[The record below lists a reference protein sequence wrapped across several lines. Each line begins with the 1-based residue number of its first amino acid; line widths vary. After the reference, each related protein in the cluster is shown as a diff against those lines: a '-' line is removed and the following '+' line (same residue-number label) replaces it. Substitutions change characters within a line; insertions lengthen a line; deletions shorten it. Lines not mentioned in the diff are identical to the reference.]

1 MVVTIHVAFFLAPLT
16 SGKSIFPESGIDV
29 FRLILYAAVLD
40 HCQQKN
46 PLVMGG
52 LVKDTG

>member
-16 SGKSIFPESGIDV
+16 SGKSIFPERRMDV

-46 PLVMGG
+46 PLVMGA
-52 LVKDTG
+52 